1 MVVEKKAVMSGK
13 GEIVTGFVEKHRKQ
27 LFWVILAAAFFT
39 ILFYNML
46 TPYMSDDYSYAIEV
60 RKAGSLWDLVKQ
72 QYGEYL
78 SNSGRV
84 VGQFNVRLSLAVP
97 KMVFNVVNSLMF
109 VALVLLMYANISR
122 KKKKDLF
129 VLLLILVFLWR
140 YGVSFGQTMLW
151 ICGACNYL
159 WGSVFILG
167 FITFYRHFLN
177 HPEKIKHAVPL
188 TVGSFFFGVLAGW
201 CNENTS
207 GGGLLLV
214 LLFAVNFWW
223 DQRKACRKSLYP
235 FMVSGILGMCCGMLG
250 MISAPGIRN
259 RSDTM
264 SEGAYTGIVG
274 LLSRTYKITINIRE
288 LFLPVILI
296 TTVVIVFLV
305 LQKKLVEWRQIRR
318 SETVLFLLAAAA
330 TGYALA
336 IAPTPANRA
345 FFGAGIF
352 LFIACIQGI
361 VDVADQELIVKAA
374 KYSLVS
380 TLCVWLFFTYMDQ
393 LVNLARI
400 YREEQER
407 VEMIKADK
415 ADPNGDGIVVVP
427 QLREAFQSPYSN
439 AHESD
444 LQDDKD
450 YWINLFYEVYYD
462 VGNITAIPREEWEE
476 LYGEDS
482 LWNGED

>member
-1 MVVEKKAVMSGK
+1 MA
-13 GEIVTGFVEKHRKQ
+13 GFVEKHRKQ
-27 LFWVILAAAFFT
+27 LFWVILAAAFFA

-46 TPYMSDDYSYAIEV
+46 TPYMSDDYSYAVEV

-223 DQRKACRKSLYP
+223 DQKKACRKSLYP

-296 TTVVIVFLV
+296 TTIVIVFLV
-305 LQKKLVEWRQIRR
+305 LQKKLLEWRQIRR

-361 VDVADQELIVKAA
+361 VDVTDQELIVKAA

-400 YREEQER
+400 YREEHER